1 VDTTSRPRWAQ
12 RRFVALGVLFSGLAM
27 PVTGL
32 ADHLARDSSG
42 PNAATGWAV
51 VHIALGTLFV
61 VFGTWH
67 AALNRRALLSYL
79 RDMAIRPARSSR
91 VRPLPP
97 GPNGRV
103 AGAADA
109 SAGAADASADTS
121 MPPDR
126 PRRRPHARGR
136 RRRRAESPFVAL
148 DRSQCDACWDCI
160 AVCPES
166 VFGKV
171 EVWRHRHAVVNAG
184 DRCSGCRRCVKACAA
199 GALSDR
205 NTARRPRSA
214 ALAPSPADDSG
225 RQAGNL

>member
-1 VDTTSRPRWAQ
+1 VDTTSRPRRDQ
-12 RRFVALGVLFSGLAM
+12 RRFVALGVLFSGLAV

-32 ADHLARDSSG
+32 ADHLARGSSG
-42 PNAATGWAV
+42 PDAATGWAV

-61 VFGTWH
+61 VFATWH
-67 AALNRRALLSYL
+67 AVLNRRALLSYL
-79 RDMAIRPARSSR
+79 RGLAVRPPRSSR

-97 GPNGRV
+97 RPNGRV

-109 SAGAADASADTS
+109 SADAS

-126 PRRRPHARGR
+126 PRERPHARGR

-148 DRSQCDACWDCI
+148 DRSHCDACWDCI

-171 EVWRHRHAVVNAG
+171 EVWHHRHAVVNAG
-184 DRCSGCRRCVKACAA
+184 DRCSGCRRCVKVCAA
-199 GALSDR
+199 GALSER
-205 NTARRPRSA
+205 NTARQPRSA
-214 ALAPSPADDSG
+214 ALPRSPADDSG
-225 RQAGNL
+225 RQAENL